1 MIRSGSTILVLAPH
15 TDDGEIGCG
24 ATLSKLLDLNCKIYY
39 LAFCTCDSNLPDG
52 FPNGTLEAE
61 LREATKVLSIPKE
74 NVIVKDFQVRCLSY
88 ERQAVLDILVAL
100 NKEISPDVVFA
111 PTLEDLHQD
120 HSTVTQEAIRAFK
133 TKTLLC
139 YEMPWNNFS
148 FEIGINSDKFPE
160 ISGERKFSPMD
171 RSLRRELKSAFGNNN
186 YWFNT
191 SKFKNAVEIKIKSKK
206 EIIEFLVPKEMV
218 STSSVRLFVLWTTL
232 PSIVLIIIALIFLK
246 NQTRPLVK
254 LAKAAEKFGKG
265 DYINDFIPSGAQEI
279 RKASYEFDRMAK
291 RINRHLNQRA
301 EMLSGISHDL
311 RTPLT
316 RLKLQLA
323 MLKQKEI
330 SEKMS
335 KDIDEMEKMLN
346 DYLQFAKTQ
355 TQEST
360 EKINLNNLL
369 RSISKGFESN
379 KISLDE
385 DESKIFLNGRPSAL
399 KRSFENVIQN
409 GLTYG
414 SNVKIKVQKGNKR
427 ALVTIEDDGP
437 GIPEDQYKNVFKP
450 FFRLDKS
457 RSLNQSGVGLGLA
470 IVEDIINSHGGNIQ
484 LGKSKYGGLQVK
496 ISLPF

>member
-1 MIRSGSTILVLAPH
+1 MFSGLNNFIKYILPKRLFYRALIIVAAPTIILQIIITVVFYDSIWIKANKNITRSLVSQLKTIEEVYQN
-15 TDDGEIGCG
+15 D
-24 ATLSKLLDLNCKIYY
+24 KKNLDFFI
-39 LAFCTCDSNLPDG
+39 D
-52 FPNGTLEAE
+52 
-61 LREATKVLSIPKE
+61 
-74 NVIVKDFQVRCLSY
+74 SY
-88 ERQAVLDILVAL
+88 E
-100 NKEISPDVVFA
+100 
-111 PTLEDLHQD
+111 
-120 HSTVTQEAIRAFK
+120 
-133 TKTLLC
+133 
-139 YEMPWNNFS
+139 NNFN
-148 FEIGINSDKFPE
+148 FEIRINQEIFPE
-160 ISGERKFSPMD
+160 STGERRFSPMD
-171 RSLRRELKSAFGNNN
+171 RSLRRELKSVFGNNN

-191 SKFKNAVEIKIKSKK
+191 LKFKNAVEIKIRSKN
-206 EIIEFLVPKEMV
+206 EVIEFLVPKEMV

-246 NQTRPLVK
+246 NQTKPLVK
-254 LAKAAEKFGKG
+254 LAKAAERFGKG
-265 DYINDFIPSGAQEI
+265 DYVNDFRASGSQEI
-279 RKASYEFDRMAK
+279 RKAAFEFDRMAK

-323 MLKQKEI
+323 MLKQKDI
-330 SEKMS
+330 SEQMS

-355 TQEST
+355 TQENT
-360 EKINLNNLL
+360 ITINLNDLL
-369 RSISKGFESN
+369 
-379 KISLDE
+379 ISLRKNFKNDNLKIEESDE
-385 DESKIFLNGRPSAL
+385 IIELQGRPTAL
-399 KRSFENVIQN
+399 RRSFENIIQN

-414 SNVKIKVQKGNKR
+414 NKVFVNIQKGNKR
-427 ALVTIEDDGP
+427 ALVKIEDDGP

-484 LGKSKYGGLQVK
+484 LSRSKFKGLQVK